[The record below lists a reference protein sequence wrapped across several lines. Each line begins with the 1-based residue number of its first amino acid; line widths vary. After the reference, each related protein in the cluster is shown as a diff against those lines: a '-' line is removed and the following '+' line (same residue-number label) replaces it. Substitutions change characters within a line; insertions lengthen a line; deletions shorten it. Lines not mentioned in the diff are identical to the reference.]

1 MPIAM
6 ACHFMAATVNF
17 LNQLRMPISNPS
29 QNKKSC
35 FEVVEIEGI

>member
-17 LNQLRMPISNPS
+17 LNQLGMPISDPS
-29 QNKKSC
+29 QNKKRC
-35 FEVVEIEGI
+35 FKVVEIERI